1 MSILFS
7 TFVVEIITTYKLNG
21 GHSMLTRFENYIK
34 NIKGYS
40 ERTCSEYL
48 KDLRAFALWAKT
60 HREGARWSTLT
71 RSDIDEYI
79 TMRAKEGIKPATT
92 NRELASISALY
103 RYFIREG
110 LMTSNPAR
118 FQSRRKVGFHLPNTI
133 PSEDLQ
139 AAYTHSVGVVH
150 VWIGLLSTT
159 GIRISE
165 LLSLNWEDID
175 FKTCALEIRGKGDKD
190 RIVYTTAEYLDLM
203 RQAYERNPIEGR
215 IFRYSERQARY
226 MLWEALKPY
235 SRAKQ
240 LSPHAIRHTF
250 ATTLARQGV
259 NVATIAT
266 ILGHNRIATTQ
277 KYIDMAQMDCRAV
290 FAQYSPLN
298 A

>member
-1 MSILFS
+1 
-7 TFVVEIITTYKLNG
+7 
-21 GHSMLTRFENYIK
+21 
-34 NIKGYS
+34 
-40 ERTCSEYL
+40 
-48 KDLRAFALWAKT
+48 
-60 HREGARWSTLT
+60 
-71 RSDIDEYI
+71 
-79 TMRAKEGIKPATT
+79 MRAKEGIKPATT
-92 NRELASISALY
+92 NRELAAISALY

-139 AAYTHSVGVVH
+139 KAYEHSVGVVH

-165 LLSLNWEDID
+165 LLDLKWEDID
-175 FKTCALEIRGKGDKD
+175 FKACALEINGKGNKD
-190 RIVYTTAEYLDLM
+190 RIVYTTPEYLELM
-203 RQAYERNPIEGR
+203 RQAYERHPAEGR
-215 IFRYSERQARY
+215 IFRYNERDARH
-226 MLWEALKPY
+226 MIWEALKPW

-240 LSPHAIRHTF
+240 LSPHAIRHSF
-250 ATTLARQGV
+250 ATSLARQGV

-290 FAQYSPLN
+290 SAQYSPLN

>member
-1 MSILFS
+1 
-7 TFVVEIITTYKLNG
+7 
-21 GHSMLTRFENYIK
+21 MLTRFENYLR

-48 KDLRAFALWAKT
+48 KDLKAFALWAKANVKD
-60 HREGARWSTLT
+60 ARWSTLT

-79 TMRAKEGIKPATT
+79 TMRAKEGIKPSTT
-92 NRELASISALY
+92 NRELSAISALY
-103 RYFIREG
+103 RFFIREG
-110 LMTSNPAR
+110 LLKTNPAR

-139 AAYTHSVGVVH
+139 AAYNNSVGVVH

-165 LLSLNWEDID
+165 LLGLNWEDID
-175 FKTCALEIRGKGDKD
+175 FKTCALEIKGKGNNE
-190 RIVYTTAEYLDLM
+190 RLVYTTPEYLDLM
-203 RQAYERNPIEGR
+203 RQAYERNPTEGR
-215 IFRYSERQARY
+215 IFRYSEREARF

-240 LSPHAIRHTF
+240 LSPHAIRHSF
-250 ATTLARQGV
+250 ATSLAKQGV

-266 ILGHNRIATTQ
+266 ILGHKSIETTQ
-277 KYIDMAQMDCRAV
+277 KYIDMAQMDCKAV
-290 FAQYSPLN
+290 SAQYSPLN

>member
-1 MSILFS
+1 
-7 TFVVEIITTYKLNG
+7 
-21 GHSMLTRFENYIK
+21 MLTRFENYLR

-48 KDLRAFALWAKT
+48 KDLKAFAHWAKA
-60 HREGARWSTLT
+60 HKEDARWSTLT

-79 TMRAKEGIKPATT
+79 TQRSQEGIKPSTT
-92 NRELASISALY
+92 NRELAAISALY

-110 LMTSNPAR
+110 LLNNNPAR
-118 FQSRRKVGFHLPNTI
+118 YQSRRKVGYHLPNTI

-139 AAYTHSVGVVH
+139 AAYKNSFGVVH

-165 LLSLNWEDID
+165 LLGLNWEDID
-175 FKTCALEIRGKGDKD
+175 FKTCALEIRGKGNKE
-190 RIVYTTAEYLDLM
+190 RLVYTTPEYLDLM
-203 RQAYERNPIEGR
+203 RQAYERHTAEGR
-215 IFRYSERQARY
+215 IFRYSERDARY

-240 LSPHAIRHTF
+240 LSPHAIRHSF
-250 ATTLARQGV
+250 ATSLAKQGV

-277 KYIDMAQMDCRAV
+277 KYIDMAQMDCRAIS
-290 FAQYSPLN
+290 AQYSPLN
-298 A
+298 H

>member
-1 MSILFS
+1 
-7 TFVVEIITTYKLNG
+7 
-21 GHSMLTRFENYIK
+21 MLIRFENYIR

-48 KDLRAFALWAKT
+48 KDLKGFAKWAKAYK
-60 HREGARWSTLT
+60 EDARWSTLT
-71 RSDIDEYI
+71 RSDIDDYI
-79 TMRAKEGIKPATT
+79 SMRAKEGIKPSTT

-103 RYFIREG
+103 RFFIREG
-110 LMTSNPAR
+110 LLTSNPAR
-118 FQSRRKVGFHLPNTI
+118 FQSRRKVGYHLPNTI

-139 AAYTHSVGVVH
+139 KAYEHSVGVVH

-165 LLSLNWEDID
+165 LLSLKWEDID
-175 FKTCALEIRGKGDKD
+175 FKTCALEINGKGNKD
-190 RIVYTTAEYLDLM
+190 RLVYTTPEYLDLL
-203 RQAYERNPIEGR
+203 RQAYERHPSEGL
-215 IFRYSERQARY
+215 IFRYDERDARH
-226 MLWEALKPY
+226 MIWEALKPY

-250 ATTLARQGV
+250 ATSLARQGV

-290 FAQYSPLN
+290 SAQYSPLN

>member
-1 MSILFS
+1 
-7 TFVVEIITTYKLNG
+7 
-21 GHSMLTRFENYIK
+21 MLTRFENYLR

-48 KDLRAFALWAKT
+48 KDLKGFAKWAKANVKD
-60 HREGARWSTLT
+60 ARWSTLT

-79 TMRAKEGIKPATT
+79 SMRAKDGIKPATT
-92 NRELASISALY
+92 NRELAAISALY
-103 RYFIREG
+103 RFFIREG
-110 LMTSNPAR
+110 LLKTNPAR

-139 AAYTHSVGVVH
+139 TAYKNSFGVVH

-165 LLSLNWEDID
+165 LLGLNWEDID
-175 FKTCALEIRGKGDKD
+175 FKTCALEIKGKGNKE
-190 RIVYTTAEYLDLM
+190 RLVYTTPEYLDLM
-203 RQAYERNPIEGR
+203 RQAYERHPTEGR
-215 IFRYSERQARY
+215 IFRYSERDARY

-250 ATTLARQGV
+250 ATSLAKQGV

-277 KYIDMAQMDCRAV
+277 KYIDLAQMDCKAV
-290 FAQYSPLN
+290 SAQYSPLN

>member
-1 MSILFS
+1 
-7 TFVVEIITTYKLNG
+7 
-21 GHSMLTRFENYIK
+21 MLTRFENYLR

-48 KDLRAFALWAKT
+48 KDLKGFARWAKAYK
-60 HREGARWSTLT
+60 EDARWSNLT
-71 RSDIDEYI
+71 RTDIDEYI
-79 TMRAKEGIKPATT
+79 TMRAKDGIKPSTT

-103 RYFIREG
+103 RFFIREG

-118 FQSRRKVGFHLPNTI
+118 FQSRRKVGYKLPNTI

-139 AAYTHSVGVVH
+139 AAYANSVGVVH

-159 GIRISE
+159 GMRISE
-165 LLSLNWEDID
+165 LLGLKWEDID
-175 FKTCALEIRGKGDKD
+175 FKTCALEINGKGNKD
-190 RIVYTTAEYLDLM
+190 RLVYTTPEYLELL
-203 RQAYERNPIEGR
+203 RQAYERHPTTGR
-215 IFRYSERQARY
+215 IFRYDEREARY

-240 LSPHAIRHTF
+240 LSPHAIRHSF
-250 ATTLARQGV
+250 ATSLAKQGV

-277 KYIDMAQMDCRAV
+277 KYIDMAQMDCKAV
-290 FAQYSPLN
+290 SAQYSPLN

>member
-1 MSILFS
+1 
-7 TFVVEIITTYKLNG
+7 
-21 GHSMLTRFENYIK
+21 MLTRFENYLR

-48 KDLRAFALWAKT
+48 KDLKAFALWAKANVKD
-60 HREGARWSTLT
+60 ARWSTLT

-79 TMRAKEGIKPATT
+79 TMRAKEGIKPTTT
-92 NRELASISALY
+92 NRELAAISALY
-103 RYFIREG
+103 RFFIREG
-110 LMTSNPAR
+110 LLKTNPAR

-139 AAYTHSVGVVH
+139 AAYKNSFGVVH

-165 LLSLNWEDID
+165 LLGLNWEDID
-175 FKTCALEIRGKGDKD
+175 FKTCALEIKGKGNKE
-190 RIVYTTAEYLDLM
+190 RLVFTSPEYLDLM
-203 RQAYERNPIEGR
+203 RQAYERYPTEGR
-215 IFRYSERQARY
+215 IFRYSEREARF

-240 LSPHAIRHTF
+240 LSPHAIRHSF
-250 ATTLARQGV
+250 ATSLAKQGV

-266 ILGHNRIATTQ
+266 ILGHKSIETTQ

-290 FAQYSPLN
+290 SAQYSPLN
-298 A
+298 H

>member
-1 MSILFS
+1 
-7 TFVVEIITTYKLNG
+7 
-21 GHSMLTRFENYIK
+21 MLTQFENYLRH
-34 NIKGYS
+34 IKGYS

-48 KDLRAFALWAKT
+48 KDLKGFAKWAKAYK
-60 HREGARWSTLT
+60 EDARWSTLT

-79 TMRAKEGIKPATT
+79 SCRAKEGIKPATT
-92 NRELASISALY
+92 NRELAAISALY

-118 FQSRRKVGFHLPNTI
+118 FQSRRKVGNHLPNTI

-139 AAYTHSVGVVH
+139 AAYAHSVGVVH
-150 VWIGLLSTT
+150 VWIGILSTT

-165 LLSLNWEDID
+165 LLSLCWEDID
-175 FKTCALEIRGKGDKD
+175 FKSCSLEIRGKGNKD
-190 RIVYTTAEYLDLM
+190 RIVYTTSEYLDLM
-203 RQAYERNPIEGR
+203 RQAYERHPTEGR
-215 IFRYSERQARY
+215 IFRYSEREARH

-250 ATTLARQGV
+250 ATTLAKQGV

-290 FAQYSPLN
+290 SAQYSPLN
-298 A
+298 H

>member
-1 MSILFS
+1 
-7 TFVVEIITTYKLNG
+7 
-21 GHSMLTRFENYIK
+21 MLTRFENYLR

-48 KDLRAFALWAKT
+48 KDLKAFARWAKANKQD
-60 HREGARWSTLT
+60 ARWSTLT
-71 RSDIDEYI
+71 RSDIDDYI
-79 TMRAKEGIKPATT
+79 SMRAKEGIKPTTT
-92 NRELASISALY
+92 NRELAAISALY
-103 RYFIREG
+103 RFFIREG
-110 LMTSNPAR
+110 LLKTNPAR
-118 FQSRRKVGFHLPNTI
+118 YQSRRKVGFHLPNTI

-139 AAYTHSVGVVH
+139 AAYKNSFGVVH

-165 LLSLNWEDID
+165 LLGLNWEDID
-175 FKTCALEIRGKGDKD
+175 FKTCALEIKGKGNKE
-190 RIVYTTAEYLDLM
+190 RLVYTTPEYLDLM
-203 RQAYERNPIEGR
+203 RQAYERHPAEGR
-215 IFRYSERQARY
+215 IFRYSEREARF

-240 LSPHAIRHTF
+240 LSPHAIRHSF
-250 ATTLARQGV
+250 ATSLAKQGV

-277 KYIDMAQMDCRAV
+277 KYIDLAQMDCKAV
-290 FAQYSPLN
+290 SAQYSPLN

>member
-1 MSILFS
+1 
-7 TFVVEIITTYKLNG
+7 
-21 GHSMLTRFENYIK
+21 MLTRFENYLR

-40 ERTCSEYL
+40 ERTTSEYL
-48 KDLRAFALWAKT
+48 KDLKAFARWAKANKQD
-60 HREGARWSTLT
+60 ARWSTLT
-71 RSDIDEYI
+71 RSDIDDYI
-79 TMRAKEGIKPATT
+79 SMRAKEGIKPSTT
-92 NRELASISALY
+92 NRELAAISALY
-103 RYFIREG
+103 RFFIREG
-110 LMTSNPAR
+110 LLKTNPAR

-139 AAYTHSVGVVH
+139 AAYKNSFGVVH

-165 LLSLNWEDID
+165 LLGLNWEDID
-175 FKTCALEIRGKGDKD
+175 FKTCALEIKGKGNKE
-190 RIVYTTAEYLDLM
+190 RLVFTTPEYLELM
-203 RQAYERNPIEGR
+203 RQAYDRCPSEGR
-215 IFRYSERQARY
+215 IFRYSEREARY

-240 LSPHAIRHTF
+240 LSPHAIRHSF
-250 ATTLARQGV
+250 ATSLAKQGV

-277 KYIDMAQMDCRAV
+277 KYIDLAQMDCKAV
-290 FAQYSPLN
+290 SAQYSPLN

>member
-1 MSILFS
+1 
-7 TFVVEIITTYKLNG
+7 
-21 GHSMLTRFENYIK
+21 MLTRFENYLR

-48 KDLRAFALWAKT
+48 KDLKGFAKWAKAYK
-60 HREGARWSTLT
+60 EDARWSTLT

-79 TMRAKEGIKPATT
+79 TTRAKEGIKPATT
-92 NRELASISALY
+92 NRELAAISALY
-103 RYFIREG
+103 RFFIREG
-110 LMTSNPAR
+110 LMISNPAR

-139 AAYTHSVGVVH
+139 AAYKHSVGVVH

-165 LLSLNWEDID
+165 LLGLNWEDID
-175 FKTCALEIRGKGDKD
+175 FKACALEIHGKGNKD
-190 RIVYTTAEYLDLM
+190 RIVYTTAEYLELM
-203 RQAYERNPIEGR
+203 RQAYERNPTEGR
-215 IFRYSERQARY
+215 IFRYSERDARH
-226 MLWEALKPY
+226 MIWEALKPY

-240 LSPHAIRHTF
+240 LSPHAIRHSF
-250 ATTLARQGV
+250 ATSLARQGV

-290 FAQYSPLN
+290 SAQYSPLN

>member
-1 MSILFS
+1 
-7 TFVVEIITTYKLNG
+7 
-21 GHSMLTRFENYIK
+21 MLTQFENYLR

-48 KDLRAFALWAKT
+48 KDLKAFARWAKA
-60 HREGARWSTLT
+60 HKQDARWSTLT
-71 RSDIDEYI
+71 RADIDDYI
-79 TMRAKEGIKPATT
+79 SMRAKEGIKPSTT
-92 NRELASISALY
+92 NRELAAISALY

-110 LMTSNPAR
+110 LLKNNPAR
-118 FQSRRKVGFHLPNTI
+118 YQSRRKVGFHLPNTI

-139 AAYTHSVGVVH
+139 AAYKNSFGVVH

-165 LLSLNWEDID
+165 LLGLNWEDID
-175 FKTCALEIRGKGDKD
+175 FKTCALEIKGKGNKE
-190 RIVYTTAEYLDLM
+190 RLVYTTPEYLDLM
-203 RQAYERNPIEGR
+203 RQAYERNPTEGR
-215 IFRYSERQARY
+215 IFRYSEREARF

-240 LSPHAIRHTF
+240 LSPHAIRHSF
-250 ATTLARQGV
+250 ATSLAKQGV

-277 KYIDMAQMDCRAV
+277 KYIDLAQMDCKAV
-290 FAQYSPLN
+290 SAQYSPLN

>member
-1 MSILFS
+1 
-7 TFVVEIITTYKLNG
+7 
-21 GHSMLTRFENYIK
+21 MLTRFENYLR

-40 ERTCSEYL
+40 ERTTSEYL
-48 KDLRAFALWAKT
+48 KDLKAFALWAKANVKD
-60 HREGARWSTLT
+60 ARWSTLT

-92 NRELASISALY
+92 NRELAAISALY
-103 RYFIREG
+103 RFFIREG
-110 LMTSNPAR
+110 LLKTNPAR

-139 AAYTHSVGVVH
+139 AAYKNSFGVVH

-165 LLSLNWEDID
+165 LLGLNWEDID
-175 FKTCALEIRGKGDKD
+175 FKSCCLEIKGKGNKE
-190 RIVYTTAEYLDLM
+190 RLVYTTPEYLDLM
-203 RQAYERNPIEGR
+203 RQAYERNPTEGR
-215 IFRYSERQARY
+215 IFRYSEREARF
-226 MLWEALKPY
+226 MLWEALTPY

-240 LSPHAIRHTF
+240 LSPHAIRHSF
-250 ATTLARQGV
+250 ATSLAKQGV

-266 ILGHNRIATTQ
+266 ILGHKSIETTQ

-290 FAQYSPLN
+290 SAQYSPLN
-298 A
+298 H

>member
-1 MSILFS
+1 MKTNNTSNI
-7 TFVVEIITTYKLNG
+7 
-21 GHSMLTRFENYIK
+21 MLTRFENYLR

-48 KDLRAFALWAKT
+48 KDLKGFAKWAKAYK
-60 HREGARWSTLT
+60 EDARWSTLT

-92 NRELASISALY
+92 NRELAAISALY
-103 RYFIREG
+103 RFFIREG
-110 LMTSNPAR
+110 LKKNYPAR
-118 FQSRRKVGFHLPNTI
+118 YQSRRKVGHHLPNTI

-139 AAYTHSVGVVH
+139 AAYKNSFGVVH

-165 LLSLNWEDID
+165 LLGLNWEDID
-175 FKTCALEIRGKGDKD
+175 FKTCALEIRGKGDKA
-190 RIVYTTAEYLDLM
+190 RIVYTTPEYLDLM
-203 RQAYERNPIEGR
+203 RQAYERNPTEGS
-215 IFRYSERQARY
+215 IFRYSEREARH
-226 MLWEALKPY
+226 MIWEALKPW

-240 LSPHAIRHTF
+240 LSPHAIRHSF
-250 ATTLARQGV
+250 ATSLARQGV

-290 FAQYSPLN
+290 SAQYSPLN
-298 A
+298 V

>member
-1 MSILFS
+1 
-7 TFVVEIITTYKLNG
+7 
-21 GHSMLTRFENYIK
+21 MLTRFENYLR

-40 ERTCSEYL
+40 ERTTSEYL
-48 KDLRAFALWAKT
+48 KDLKAFARWAKT
-60 HREGARWSTLT
+60 HREVAKWSTLT

-79 TMRAKEGIKPATT
+79 TQRAKEGIKPATT

-110 LMTSNPAR
+110 LLTSNPAR
-118 FQSRRKVGFHLPNTI
+118 FQSRRKQGEHLPNTI
-133 PSEDLQ
+133 PAEDLQ
-139 AAYTHSVGVVH
+139 QAYAHSVGVVH

-165 LLSLNWEDID
+165 LLDLKWEDID
-175 FKTCALEIRGKGDKD
+175 FKACSLEIHGKGNKD

-266 ILGHNRIATTQ
+266 ILGHNRISTTQ

-290 FAQYSPLN
+290 SAQYSPLN
-298 A
+298 H

>member
-1 MSILFS
+1 
-7 TFVVEIITTYKLNG
+7 
-21 GHSMLTRFENYIK
+21 MLTRFENYLR

-48 KDLRAFALWAKT
+48 KDLKAFALWAKANVKD
-60 HREGARWSTLT
+60 ARWSTLT

-79 TMRAKEGIKPATT
+79 TMRAKEGIKPSTT
-92 NRELASISALY
+92 NRELAAISALY
-103 RYFIREG
+103 RFFIREG
-110 LMTSNPAR
+110 LLKTNPAR

-139 AAYTHSVGVVH
+139 AAYKNSYGVVH

-165 LLSLNWEDID
+165 LLGLNWEDID
-175 FKTCALEIRGKGDKD
+175 FKTCALEIKGKGNKE
-190 RIVYTTAEYLDLM
+190 RLVFTTPEYLDLM
-203 RQAYERNPIEGR
+203 RQAYERNPTEGR
-215 IFRYSERQARY
+215 IFRYSEREARF

-240 LSPHAIRHTF
+240 LSPHAIRHSF
-250 ATTLARQGV
+250 ATSLAKQGV

-266 ILGHNRIATTQ
+266 ILGHKSIETTQ

-290 FAQYSPLN
+290 SAQYSPLN

>member
-1 MSILFS
+1 
-7 TFVVEIITTYKLNG
+7 
-21 GHSMLTRFENYIK
+21 MLTRFENYLR

-40 ERTCSEYL
+40 ERTTSEYL
-48 KDLRAFALWAKT
+48 KDLKAFARWAKANKQD
-60 HREGARWSTLT
+60 ARWSTLT

-79 TMRAKEGIKPATT
+79 TMRANEGIKPTTT
-92 NRELASISALY
+92 NRELAAISALY
-103 RYFIREG
+103 RFFIREG
-110 LMTSNPAR
+110 LLKTNPAR

-139 AAYTHSVGVVH
+139 AAYKNSFGVVH

-165 LLSLNWEDID
+165 LLGLNWEDID
-175 FKTCALEIRGKGDKD
+175 FKTCALEIRGKGNKE
-190 RIVYTTAEYLDLM
+190 RLVYTTPEYLDLM
-203 RQAYERNPIEGR
+203 RQAYERHPAEGR
-215 IFRYSERQARY
+215 IFRYSERDARY

-240 LSPHAIRHTF
+240 LSPHAIRHSF
-250 ATTLARQGV
+250 ATSLAKQGV

-266 ILGHNRIATTQ
+266 ILGHKSIETTQ

-290 FAQYSPLN
+290 SAQYSPLN
-298 A
+298 S

>member
-1 MSILFS
+1 
-7 TFVVEIITTYKLNG
+7 
-21 GHSMLTRFENYIK
+21 MLTRFENYIRH
-34 NIKGYS
+34 IKGYS
-40 ERTCSEYL
+40 ERTYSEYL

-60 HREGARWSTLT
+60 YKEGARWSTLT

-92 NRELASISALY
+92 NRELSAISALY

-110 LMTSNPAR
+110 LLTSNPAR
-118 FQSRRKVGFHLPNTI
+118 FQSRRKQGEHLPNTI

-139 AAYTHSVGVVH
+139 KAYRHSVGVVH

-165 LLSLNWEDID
+165 LLGLNWEDID
-175 FKTCALEIRGKGDKD
+175 FKACALEIHGKGNKD

-203 RQAYERNPIEGR
+203 RQAYERNPTEGR
-215 IFRYSERQARY
+215 IFRYNERDARH
-226 MLWEALKPY
+226 MIWEALKPY

-240 LSPHAIRHTF
+240 LSPHAIRHTY
-250 ATTLARQGV
+250 ATSLARQGV

-290 FAQYSPLN
+290 SAQYSPLN

>member
-1 MSILFS
+1 
-7 TFVVEIITTYKLNG
+7 
-21 GHSMLTRFENYIK
+21 MLTRFENYLR

-40 ERTCSEYL
+40 ERTTSEYL
-48 KDLRAFALWAKT
+48 KDLKAFARWAKANKQD
-60 HREGARWSTLT
+60 ARWSTLT
-71 RSDIDEYI
+71 RSDIDDYI
-79 TMRAKEGIKPATT
+79 SMRAKEGIKPSTT
-92 NRELASISALY
+92 NRELAAISSLY
-103 RYFIREG
+103 RFFIREG
-110 LMTSNPAR
+110 LLKTNPAR

-139 AAYTHSVGVVH
+139 AAYNNSVGVVH

-165 LLSLNWEDID
+165 LLGLNWEDID
-175 FKTCALEIRGKGDKD
+175 FKTCALEIKGKGNKE
-190 RIVYTTAEYLDLM
+190 RLVYTTPEYLDLM
-203 RQAYERNPIEGR
+203 RQAYERCPAEGR
-215 IFRYSERQARY
+215 IFRYSEREARY

-250 ATTLARQGV
+250 ATSLAKQGV
-259 NVATIAT
+259 NVATIST

-277 KYIDMAQMDCRAV
+277 KYIDLAQMDCKAV
-290 FAQYSPLN
+290 SAQYSPLN